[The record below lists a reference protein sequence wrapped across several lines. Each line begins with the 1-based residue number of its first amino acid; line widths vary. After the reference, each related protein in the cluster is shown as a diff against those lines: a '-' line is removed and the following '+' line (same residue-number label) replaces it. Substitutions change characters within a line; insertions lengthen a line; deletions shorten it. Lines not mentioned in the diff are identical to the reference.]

1 MKNTSLP
8 LKDRAGRDINIGD
21 FIVYAAQQGHAAIL
35 NFGKVVD
42 IRAKTGE
49 IILEGAHPDSQGNW
63 VPTQYAQVPL
73 YTLKVQP
80 WDVTKNE
87 PGTDYAKRPARV
99 VTLSFPQRVAVIENF

>member
-8 LKDRAGRDINIGD
+8 LKDRVGRDVNIGD
-21 FIVYAAQQGHAAIL
+21 FIVYAAQQGHSAIL

-42 IRAKTGE
+42 IPAKTE
-49 IILEGAHPDSQGNW
+49 KIVLERAHSDSQGDW
-63 VPTQYAQVPL
+63 IPTQYAQVPS